1 MSNGI
6 DSTSTIVQSA
16 IASGTAVTLTQP
28 DHTTQIIS
36 VIVQIVALVGWWLRS
51 RKTKNSEQ

>member
-1 MSNGI
+1 MNNGFHVT
-6 DSTSTIVQSA
+6 DSIAQATIA
-16 IASGTAVTLTQP
+16 TGTGLVVTQQ

-36 VIVQIVALVGWWLRS
+36 VLVQIIALVGWFLKS